1 MPARCDAVKPPA
13 ILRTMRRWLG
23 PGVWVAILVL
33 AVFVVPNVVQALGAG
48 AMRFPDPVDGQAV
61 YDPAGAVGPE
71 IEAVLEAQIDAI
83 EARSGAEIVV
93 YVRMDPAAT
102 DDSNL
107 ADARGLI
114 DQWGI
119 GREGFD
125 DGFALLL
132 TFDDDTFRHGVLSTF
147 AGGGFHAAYLPE
159 GDQAVLRDQIVIPAI
174 RQGAAGEG
182 LVAALDA
189 IGAAITPA
197 STGRLETM
205 RVINAMVGLPGGV
218 LALLVT
224 LGLSY
229 SAWRRYGDDPELT
242 DSPSILMAGPPAG
255 MTPPLATV
263 IRDGRGTQH
272 SVNTTLVELASTG
285 RIAFRNLDRVGKAK
299 SDDDPDP
306 LLDPAIDVPKPPPAD
321 ARPLAAPQA
330 QAYDTIAGTSIG
342 GVLDRERLW
351 GLNDELA
358 PIKGRLEEE
367 AVRLGWLARRPMPL
381 ITRWVVT
388 GVVEL
393 LAAAGLVFL
402 GYTIP
407 MSGLTLLGAALGVGG
422 IGTIALGTAM
432 SQRTPQ
438 GAYVD
443 AMLKAYRRTLQ
454 KTLDQA
460 RNMNEVVAQPT
471 VRVLA
476 DTPDKAVVWGIA
488 LGLHK
493 QVAEVVRRGLEDLR
507 PGERADGAYYPVWLG
522 SSSGSSAGSSSGFAG
537 GALGANDGAGLFSG
551 SGTPD
556 VGGMFSSLGSLGS
569 SPPSSSSGGG
579 GSGGSSSGGGGG
591 SSSF

>member
-1 MPARCDAVKPPA
+1 MRVWIGTGVAIVVVVVLAFGMPA
-13 ILRTMRRWLG
+13 ILGMLG
-23 PGVWVAILVL
+23 GDT
-33 AVFVVPNVVQALGAG
+33 G
-48 AMRFPDPVDGQAV
+48 RFPDPVTGQAV
-61 YDPAGAVGPE
+61 YDPAGAIEPG
-71 IEAVLEAQIDAI
+71 IEAALEARIDAI
-83 EARSGAEIVV
+83 EARSRAEMVI
-93 YVRMDPAAT
+93 YVRVDPAAT
-102 DDSNL
+102 DESNL
-107 ADARGLI
+107 ADARALI
-114 DQWGI
+114 DQWGV

-132 TFDDDTFRHGVLSTF
+132 SFEDASFRHGVLSTF
-147 AGGGFHAAYLPE
+147 AGGGFRAAYVGE
-159 GDQAVLRDQIVIPAI
+159 GDQTLLRDDIVVPAI
-174 RQGAAGEG
+174 GQGALGGG
-182 LVAALDA
+182 LVAAIDA
-189 IGAAITPA
+189 VDAAITEEA
-197 STGRLETM
+197 TGRLELL
-205 RVINAMVGLPGGV
+205 RVVNAMVGIPGSI

-229 SAWRRYGDDPELT
+229 TAWRRYGDDPQLT

-263 IRDGRGTQH
+263 LRNGRATQH
-272 SVNTTLVELASTG
+272 SINTTLVELASTG
-285 RIAFRNLDRVGKAK
+285 RIAFRNLDRVGKGK
-299 SDDDPDP
+299 SDDDPNP
-306 LLDPAIDVPKPPPAD
+306 LIDPAIDVAALPAD

-330 QAYDTIAGTSIG
+330 QAYDTIVSESIG
-342 GVLDRERLW
+342 GILDRERLW
-351 GLNDELA
+351 GLNDALDPVRE
-358 PIKGRLEEE
+358 RLEEE
-367 AVRLGWLARRPMPL
+367 AVRLGWLARRPTPL

-388 GVVEL
+388 GIVEL
-393 LAAAGLVFL
+393 VVGAGVVFG

-407 MSGLTLLGAALGVGG
+407 MSGLTLLGAALAIGG
-422 IGTIALGTAM
+422 IGTVGFGAAM

-443 AMLKAYRRTLQ
+443 AMLKAYRRTLA

-460 RNMNEVVAQPT
+460 RNMNEVVAEPT

-493 QVAEVVRRGLEDLR
+493 QVAEVLRRGLQDLR
-507 PGERADGAYYPVWLG
+507 PGETTAGGYYPLWLG
-522 SSSGSSAGSSSGFAG
+522 SSIGSSSSGGGFGVSA
-537 GALGANDGAGLFSG
+537 DGAGLFSG

-579 GSGGSSSGGGGG
+579 FSGGGSSGGGGG

>member
-1 MPARCDAVKPPA
+1 MVKPPA

-23 PGVWVAILVL
+23 AGVWVAILVI
-33 AVFVVPNVVQALGAG
+33 AVFVVPTVLQALGTG
-48 AMRFPDPVDGQAV
+48 GTSFQDPIDGQAV
-61 YDPAGAVGPE
+61 YDPAEALAPG
-71 IEAVLEAQIDAI
+71 IEEALEARIDAI
-83 EARSGAEIVV
+83 EARSGAEIVL

-125 DGFALLL
+125 DGFVLLL
-132 TFDDDTFRHGVLSTF
+132 SFDDQSFQHGVVSTF
-147 AGGGFHAAYLPE
+147 TGGGFHAAYLGD
-159 GDQAVLRDQIVIPAI
+159 GDQAVLRDEVLIPAI
-174 RQGAAGEG
+174 RQGALDGG
-182 LVAALDA
+182 LIAAVDA
-189 IGAAITPA
+189 VGTAITPA
-197 STGRLETM
+197 ATGRLETM
-205 RVINAMVGLPGGV
+205 RVINAMVGLPGGI

-229 SAWRRYGDDPELT
+229 TAWRRYGDDPELT

-263 IRDGRGTQH
+263 IRDGRASQH
-272 SVNTTLVELASTG
+272 SINTTLVELASTG
-285 RIAFRNLDRVGKAK
+285 RIAFRNLDRVGKVK
-299 SDDDPDP
+299 SDDEPDP
-306 LLDPAIDVPKPPPAD
+306 LTDPAIDVSRPPTD

-330 QAYDTIAGTSIG
+330 EAYDTIAATAIG
-342 GVLDRERLW
+342 GILDRERLW

-358 PIKGRLEEE
+358 PVKGSLETE
-367 AVRLGWLARRPMPL
+367 AVQLGWLARRPMAL
-381 ITRWVVT
+381 ITRWVVI

-407 MSGLTLLGAALGVGG
+407 MSGLTLLGAALGIGG
-422 IGTIALGTAM
+422 IGTVALGMAM

-443 AMLKAYRRTLQ
+443 AMLKAYRRTLE

-460 RNMNEVVAQPT
+460 RNMNEVAAEPT

-476 DTPDKAVVWGIA
+476 DSPDKAVVWGIA
-488 LGLHK
+488 LGLHR
-493 QVAEVVRRGLEDLR
+493 QVAEVLRRGLEDLR
-507 PGERADGAYYPVWLG
+507 PGERADGAYYPIWLG
-522 SSSGSSAGSSSGFAG
+522 SSPGSSSGFAG
-537 GALGANDGAGLFSG
+537 GAVGSADGAGLFSG

-579 GSGGSSSGGGGG
+579 FGGGGSSGGGGG

>member
-1 MPARCDAVKPPA
+1 VPARAASVKPPA

-23 PGVWVAILVL
+23 PGVWVAILVIV
-33 AVFVVPNVVQALGAG
+33 VFVVPNVVQALGAG
-48 AMRFPDPVDGQAV
+48 GTRFPDPVAGQAV
-61 YDPAGAVGPE
+61 YDTAGAVAPE
-71 IEAVLEAQIDAI
+71 IEAVLEAQVDAI

-93 YVRMDPAAT
+93 YVRMDPTAT

-107 ADARGLI
+107 ADARSLI
-114 DQWGI
+114 DQWGV

-132 TFDDDTFRHGVLSTF
+132 TFDDEPFQHGVLSTF
-147 AGGGFHAAYLPE
+147 AGGGFRAAYLAE

-174 RQGAAGEG
+174 QQGAGGEG

-197 STGRLETM
+197 STGRLETL
-205 RVINAMVGLPGGV
+205 RVINAMVGLPGGI

-229 SAWRRYGDDPELT
+229 SAWRRYGDDPELV

-263 IRDGRGTQH
+263 IRDGRASQH
-272 SVNTTLVELASTG
+272 SINTTLVELASTG
-285 RIAFRNLDRVGKAK
+285 RIAFRNLDRVGKVK

-306 LLDPAIDVPKPPPAD
+306 LLDPAIDVPRPPAD

-330 QAYDTIAGTSIG
+330 EAYDTISGTAIG

-358 PIKGRLEEE
+358 PVKGRLEDE
-367 AVRLGWLARRPMPL
+367 AVQLGWLARRPMPL
-381 ITRWVVT
+381 ITRWVVI
-388 GVVEL
+388 GIVEL

-407 MSGLTLLGAALGVGG
+407 MSGLTLLGAALGIGG
-422 IGTIALGTAM
+422 IGTVALGMAM

-443 AMLKAYRRTLQ
+443 SMLKAYRRTLE

-460 RNMNEVVAQPT
+460 RNMHEVVAEPT

-488 LGLHK
+488 LGLHQ

-507 PGERADGAYYPVWLG
+507 AGDHADGVYYPAWLG
-522 SSSGSSAGSSSGFAG
+522 SSPGSSSGLAG
-537 GALGANDGAGLFSG
+537 GALGASGGAGLFSG

-556 VGGMFSSLGSLGS
+556 MGDMFSSLGSLGS
-569 SPPSSSSGGG
+569 SPPSSSSDGGG
-579 GSGGSSSGGGGG
+579 FGGGSSSGGGGG

>member
-1 MPARCDAVKPPA
+1 MPARSGEVKPPA
-13 ILRTMRRWLG
+13 ILRIMRRWLG
-23 PGVWVAILVL
+23 PGVWVAILVV
-33 AVFVVPNVVQALGAG
+33 AVFVVPNVLQAVA
-48 AMRFPDPVDGQAV
+48 AQAASFPDPIEGQAV
-61 YDPAGAVGPE
+61 YDPAGALEPG
-71 IEAVLEAQIDAI
+71 IEEALEGQIDAI

-93 YVRMDPAAT
+93 YVRVDPSAT

-125 DGFALLL
+125 DGFVLLL
-132 TFDDDTFRHGVLSTF
+132 SFDDRSFQHGVVSTF
-147 AGGGFHAAYLPE
+147 AAGGFHAAYLGE
-159 GDQAVLRDQIVIPAI
+159 DAQQVLRDQVVIPAI
-174 RQGAAGEG
+174 RQGALGGG
-182 LVAALDA
+182 LIAAIDA
-189 IGAAITPA
+189 VGAAIAPA
-197 STGRLETM
+197 ATGRLETM
-205 RVINAMVGLPGGV
+205 RVINAMVGLPGGI

-229 SAWRRYGDDPELT
+229 TAWRSYGDDPDLT
-242 DSPSILMAGPPAG
+242 DSASILMAGPPAG

-263 IRDGRGTQH
+263 IRDGRATQH
-272 SVNTTLVELASTG
+272 SINTTLVELASTG
-285 RIAFRNLDRVGKAK
+285 RIAFRNLDQVGKVK
-299 SDDDPDP
+299 SDEEPNP
-306 LLDPAIDVPKPPPAD
+306 LVDPAIDVPRLPAN

-330 QAYDTIAGTSIG
+330 EAYDTIAGTSIG

-351 GLNDELA
+351 RLNDELA
-358 PIKGRLEEE
+358 PVKGRLEEE

-388 GVVEL
+388 GVIEL
-393 LAAAGLVFL
+393 VVAAGLVFL

-407 MSGLTLLGAALGVGG
+407 MSGLTLLGAALGIGG
-422 IGTIALGTAM
+422 IGTVALGMAM
-432 SQRTPQ
+432 SQRTSQ

-443 AMLKAYRRTLQ
+443 SMLKAYRRTLE

-460 RNMNEVVAQPT
+460 RNMNEVAAEPT

-507 PGERADGAYYPVWLG
+507 AGDRSGSAYYPVWLG
-522 SSSGSSAGSSSGFAG
+522 SSPGSSSGFAG
-537 GALGANDGAGLFSG
+537 GAMGSGDGAGLFSG

-556 VGGMFSSLGSLGS
+556 LGGMFSSLGSLGS
-569 SPPSSSSGGG
+569 SPPSSSSDGGGFGGG
-579 GSGGSSSGGGGG
+579 GSSGGGGG

>member
-1 MPARCDAVKPPA
+1 MPAGHGTVKPPA

-23 PGVWVAILVL
+23 PGVWVAILVV
-33 AVFVVPNVVQALGAG
+33 AVFVVPNVVQAIGAG
-48 AMRFPDPVDGQAV
+48 AAPFPDPVEGQAV
-61 YDPAGAVGPE
+61 YDPAEALQPG
-71 IEAVLEAQIDAI
+71 IEEALEAQIDAI
-83 EARSGAEIVV
+83 EARSEAEIVV
-93 YVRMDPAAT
+93 YVRVDPTAT

-119 GREGFD
+119 GREAYD
-125 DGFALLL
+125 DGFVLLL
-132 TFDDDTFRHGVLSTF
+132 SFDDSSFQHGVVSTF
-147 AGGGFHAAYLPE
+147 AGGGFHAAYL
-159 GDQAVLRDQIVIPAI
+159 GDDDQAVLRDEVLIPAI
-174 RQGAAGEG
+174 RQGALDGG
-182 LVAALDA
+182 LIAAVDA
-189 IGAAITPA
+189 VGAAITPSA
-197 STGRLETM
+197 TGRLETM
-205 RVINAMVGLPGGV
+205 RVVNAMVGLPGGI
-218 LALLVT
+218 LTLLVT
-224 LGLSY
+224 LGLAY
-229 SAWRRYGDDPELT
+229 TAWRRYGDDPELT

-263 IRDGRGTQH
+263 LRDGRGTQH
-272 SVNTTLVELASTG
+272 SINTTLVELASTG
-285 RIAFRNLDRVGKAK
+285 RIAFRNLDRVGKVK
-299 SDDDPDP
+299 SDDEPNP
-306 LLDPAIDVPKPPPAD
+306 LMDPAIDVPRPPTE

-330 QAYDTIAGTSIG
+330 EAYETIAATSIG

-358 PIKGRLEEE
+358 PVKGKLEQE
-367 AVRLGWLARRPMPL
+367 AVRLGWLTRRPMPL
-381 ITRWVVT
+381 ITRWVVI
-388 GVVEL
+388 GVIEL

-407 MSGLTLLGAALGVGG
+407 MSGLTLLGAAFGIGG
-422 IGTIALGTAM
+422 IGTIALGMAM

-443 AMLKAYRRTLQ
+443 SMLKAYRRTLE

-460 RNMNEVVAQPT
+460 RNMNEVAAEPT

-493 QVAEVVRRGLEDLR
+493 QVAEVLRRGLEDLR
-507 PGERADGAYYPVWLG
+507 AGERADGAYYPVWLG
-522 SSSGSSAGSSSGFAG
+522 SSSGSSSGLDG
-537 GALGANDGAGLFSG
+537 GAMGSGGDAGLFSG

-556 VGGMFSSLGSLGS
+556 LGGMFSSLGSLGS
-569 SPPSSSSGGG
+569 SPPSSSSDGGG
-579 GSGGSSSGGGGG
+579 FGGGSSSGGGGG